1 MWPYRHSG
9 AGRREF
15 RRVVLTSLVKSARGD
30 LDERRR
36 RGQHLRARRALR
48 RLEELEQQLAQLE
61 ELGTPLPKPWY
72 LNAGAE
78 AATGAA
84 CLVALASLAAAVA
97 ANGTEGVVVGIL
109 DVVMLIATVGW
120 FLIAVARR
128 GVGVVPGRPSFEGST
143 DPAASR

>member
-15 RRVVLTSLVKSARGD
+15 RRVVLTSLVKSARGE

-36 RGQHLRARRALR
+36 RGQRLRAHRALR

-72 LNAGAE
+72 LTAGAE
-78 AATGAA
+78 MATAAA
-84 CLVALASLAAAVA
+84 CLVALAALAAAVA
-97 ANGTEGVVVGIL
+97 ANGTEGVLVGVL
-109 DVVMLIATVGW
+109 DVVMLVATVGW

-128 GVGVVPGRPSFEGST
+128 GSDVVTRHPSFEGST